1 MQPHL
6 ITEVYG
12 IGFLLLV
19 GWAVARSLWK
29 WKQPNARV
37 TLMRKTAAWR
47 MLRLVVTGLVAHVI
61 LLAFRG
67 KTGDYAW
74 LVWIGLWVALYWLW
88 KLWERWRERS
98 VEQAATALPSQ
109 IELPPSPP
117 AAPERDK
124 PQPLGWRRILRR
136 TLLTI
141 GAALVVIVLI
151 FAVMLLGLGYYQRQ
165 VKTER
170 DKVHVGMTV
179 EQVLPLVHGA
189 LSVRAHAILP
199 ENVTDEELK
208 HYASFGSHQD
218 EYCCFEGP
226 DGKKHRVTAP
236 EAAAAMQ
243 QKMSDGYEWIWR
255 YTFVND
261 TPMHFS
267 FSVTFGADGR
277 VKSVTDVWGWD

>member
-88 KLWERWRERS
+88 KLWERWRSARGR
-98 VEQAATALPSQ
+98 
-109 IELPPSPP
+109 
-117 AAPERDK
+117 AAPAPRGRPSRSD
-124 PQPLGWRRILRR
+124 
-136 TLLTI
+136 
-141 GAALVVIVLI
+141 
-151 FAVMLLGLGYYQRQ
+151 
-165 VKTER
+165 
-170 DKVHVGMTV
+170 
-179 EQVLPLVHGA
+179 
-189 LSVRAHAILP
+189 VRAARRAPL
-199 ENVTDEELK
+199 DA
-208 HYASFGSHQD
+208 AS
-218 EYCCFEGP
+218 
-226 DGKKHRVTAP
+226 
-236 EAAAAMQ
+236 
-243 QKMSDGYEWIWR
+243 
-255 YTFVND
+255 
-261 TPMHFS
+261 
-267 FSVTFGADGR
+267 
-277 VKSVTDVWGWD
+277 